1 MAEGRLL
8 GLDLGTKCGWAAI
21 RGNRVSAGVW
31 DLGEGSVG
39 SRMTALLKHLYCYDR
54 FDMVTDVAYE
64 DVMWHA
70 GVYAAHT
77 YGGLLAG
84 VEAWCE
90 ERGIVP
96 RPVGVTTIKKHATG
110 SGRAS
115 KKQMVD
121 AARQREPGIPWT
133 HDSADA
139 YWVLQWAM
147 SNAP

>member
-1 MAEGRLL
+1 M
-8 GLDLGTKCGWAAI
+8 C
-21 RGNRVSAGVW
+21 GNRVSAGVW
-31 DLGEGSVG
+31 DLREWDLTGNIG
-39 SRMTALLKHLYCYDR
+39 SRMVGLFKHLCYHRD
-54 FDMVTDVAYE
+54 FFGAVTDVAYE

-70 GVYAAHT
+70 GVYAAHM

-115 KKQMVD
+115 KKQMVE

-139 YWVLQWAM
+139 YWVLQWARD
-147 SNAP
+147 NDP